1 MLLWEVRLYL
11 WNVPKLPLVTLPQW
25 ARSICAVCRT
35 VRIELRKSRTEL
47 GSEGALVVLWG
58 SLGHCGHLCCTPWA
72 LPALTGVS
80 LKICASV
87 CCLLGK
93 NSVPLLLFG
102 ERREASQ
109 VQCCFMAEHISVLW
123 SCVLFKI
130 RPSRLQLCSSF
141 LHSLECAPVRDM
153 FFY

>member
-1 MLLWEVRLYL
+1 MLLWEVKLYL
-11 WNVPKLPLVTLPQW
+11 WNVPKHPLVTLPW
-25 ARSICAVCRT
+25 WTRSICAVCIT
-35 VRIELRKSRTEL
+35 VCIEL
-47 GSEGALVVLWG
+47 GSKRAMVVLWG
-58 SLGHCGHLCCTPWA
+58 SLGHCGHLCCSPWA

-102 ERREASQ
+102 DRREASQ
-109 VQCCFMAEHISVLW
+109 VQYCFMAEHISVLW
-123 SCVLFKI
+123 SCVLFKM

-141 LHSLECAPVRDM
+141 LHSLKCAPVSNM
-153 FFY
+153 FYY